1 MMKKIKNAITAFGL
15 ALSLLLTGCASA
27 PAASGTSAGGA
38 EGEPVTIRFMWWG
51 SQTRHD
57 QTIQMIE
64 MFMEQNPDIIVEYEY
79 GGFDTYWDKITSMMA
94 AGNAPDVFQ
103 NSVAYILSHAE
114 NDQLLDLNPYIE
126 SGVIDLSK
134 WDEVSKTLG
143 AIDGK
148 TYGLTMG
155 NSAQCMLYDPAVF
168 EQAGLEKPTM
178 DWTWDDYHAAL
189 KQIQEKTGLYGDSCY
204 PASLIEGYVMKLR
217 QNGYPGLFTQD
228 RTQLAYTDTDLWVE
242 YFTDQKEL
250 IANGY
255 VMPYDQTLDSVVSP
269 ELSGLATGTAGM
281 LGIINSNQAV
291 AIANAKGSAVE
302 FATFPHAADETQPG
316 NFISPTMFYSVPKTT
331 QHPEETARFINFML
345 NDVEANKIALMERGI
360 PANSEVRAALEPMLS
375 ETAAAASKYVGEIS
389 ETAVP
394 FDNIYPKAYGEIL
407 DLYKKLVEDMMFD
420 RISIE
425 EGAQEFNT
433 KAAELLAAQ

>member
-1 MMKKIKNAITAFGL
+1 M
-15 ALSLLLTGCASA
+15 LLTGCASA

-114 NDQLLDLNPYIE
+114 NDQLLDLNLYIE

-134 WDEVSKTLG
+134 WDDVSKTLG

-168 EQAGLEKPTM
+168 EQAGLDKPTM
-178 DWTWDDYHAAL
+178 DWTWDDYHTAL
-189 KQIQEKTGLYGDSCY
+189 KQIQEKTGMYGDSCY

-217 QNGYPGLFTQD
+217 QNGYPGLFTED
-228 RTQLAYTDTDLWVE
+228 RTALAYG
-242 YFTDQKEL
+242 
-250 IANGY
+250 AARR
-255 VMPYDQTLDSVVSP
+255 
-269 ELSGLATGTAGM
+269 LSFSGHCGKCVL
-281 LGIINSNQAV
+281 
-291 AIANAKGSAVE
+291 
-302 FATFPHAADETQPG
+302 H
-316 NFISPTMFYSVPKTT
+316 
-331 QHPEETARFINFML
+331 
-345 NDVEANKIALMERGI
+345 
-360 PANSEVRAALEPMLS
+360 
-375 ETAAAASKYVGEIS
+375 
-389 ETAVP
+389 
-394 FDNIYPKAYGEIL
+394 
-407 DLYKKLVEDMMFD
+407 
-420 RISIE
+420 
-425 EGAQEFNT
+425 
-433 KAAELLAAQ
+433 

>member
-1 MMKKIKNAITAFGL
+1 M
-15 ALSLLLTGCASA
+15 LLTGCASA

-64 MFMEQNPDIIVEYEY
+64 MFMEKNPDIIVEYEY

-134 WDEVSKTLG
+134 WDDVSKTLG

-168 EQAGLEKPTM
+168 EQAGLDKPTM
-178 DWTWDDYHAAL
+178 DWTWDDYHTAL
-189 KQIQEKTGLYGDSCY
+189 KQIQEKTGMYGDS
-204 PASLIEGYVMKLR
+204 
-217 QNGYPGLFTQD
+217 
-228 RTQLAYTDTDLWVE
+228 
-242 YFTDQKEL
+242 EL
-250 IANGY
+250 
-255 VMPYDQTLDSVVSP
+255 
-269 ELSGLATGTAGM
+269 
-281 LGIINSNQAV
+281 
-291 AIANAKGSAVE
+291 
-302 FATFPHAADETQPG
+302 
-316 NFISPTMFYSVPKTT
+316 
-331 QHPEETARFINFML
+331 HPIC
-345 NDVEANKIALMERGI
+345 
-360 PANSEVRAALEPMLS
+360 
-375 ETAAAASKYVGEIS
+375 
-389 ETAVP
+389 
-394 FDNIYPKAYGEIL
+394 
-407 DLYKKLVEDMMFD
+407 
-420 RISIE
+420 
-425 EGAQEFNT
+425 
-433 KAAELLAAQ
+433 

>member
-1 MMKKIKNAITAFGL
+1 M
-15 ALSLLLTGCASA
+15 
-27 PAASGTSAGGA
+27 
-38 EGEPVTIRFMWWG
+38 
-51 SQTRHD
+51 
-57 QTIQMIE
+57 
-64 MFMEQNPDIIVEYEY
+64 
-79 GGFDTYWDKITSMMA
+79 
-94 AGNAPDVFQ
+94 
-103 NSVAYILSHAE
+103 
-114 NDQLLDLNPYIE
+114 
-126 SGVIDLSK
+126 IDLSK

-217 QNGYPGLFTQD
+217 QNGYPGLFTED
-228 RTQLAYTDTDLWVE
+228 RMQLAYTDTDLWVE